1 MPQNILLEICL
12 DSVESAVAA
21 QEGGAHR
28 VELCANL
35 DVGGTT
41 PPFSLIEEVRK
52 RISIKLHVMI
62 RPRGGDFCY
71 SAQEF
76 ELMKNDINQAKQL
89 KVDGVVFGI
98 LTKEKIIDSE
108 RCRRLVE
115 LAKPMS
121 TTFHRAYDEV
131 TEPFYA
137 LEDIVACGFDR
148 LLTSGQKASATE
160 GVELIALLVQ
170 KAGNRIAIMPG
181 AGIHQGNIND
191 IIVHSGINEVHIG
204 TGVTKNGVVSSEKV
218 RGIKEIL
225 TKTS

>member
-21 QEGGAHR
+21 QQGGAHR
-28 VELCANL
+28 VELCSNL

-41 PPFSLIEEVRK
+41 PSFSLIEEVRK
-52 RISIKLHVMI
+52 LISIKLHVMV

-76 ELMKNDINQAKQL
+76 ELMKNDILRTKQL
-89 KVDGVVFGI
+89 GADGVVFGI
-98 LTKEKIIDSE
+98 LTKEKTIDSE

-115 LAKPMS
+115 IAKPMS

-137 LEDIVACGFDR
+137 LEDIVACGVDR
-148 LLTSGQKASATE
+148 LLTSGQKVSATE
-160 GVELIALLVQ
+160 GIELIALLVQ

-181 AGIHQGNIND
+181 AGIHAGNINN
-191 IIVHSGINEVHIG
+191 IIAMTGVTEIHIG
-204 TGVTKNGVVSSEKV
+204 TAATKQQVVDKDLVRKLLKSISS
-218 RGIKEIL
+218 
-225 TKTS
+225 